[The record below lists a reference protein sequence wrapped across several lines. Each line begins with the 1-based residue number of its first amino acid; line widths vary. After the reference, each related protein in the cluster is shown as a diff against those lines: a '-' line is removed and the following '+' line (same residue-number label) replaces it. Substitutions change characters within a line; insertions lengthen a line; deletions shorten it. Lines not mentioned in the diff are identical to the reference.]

1 MKPPETLPPPGS
13 ADAPPYWMHETS
25 GVLAAAVAQ
34 FLENP
39 NACTLNQLSYLRAY
53 FKLWVDAKVW
63 DSNPAHDD
71 ESRADL
77 ARLRARCHGITNVAD
92 MRAWLDEAVAAGMDP
107 L

>member
-13 ADAPPYWMHETS
+13 ADAPPY
-25 GVLAAAVAQ
+25 
-34 FLENP
+34 
-39 NACTLNQLSYLRAY
+39 
-53 FKLWVDAKVW
+53 VDAKVW

-71 ESRADL
+71 ESRASL